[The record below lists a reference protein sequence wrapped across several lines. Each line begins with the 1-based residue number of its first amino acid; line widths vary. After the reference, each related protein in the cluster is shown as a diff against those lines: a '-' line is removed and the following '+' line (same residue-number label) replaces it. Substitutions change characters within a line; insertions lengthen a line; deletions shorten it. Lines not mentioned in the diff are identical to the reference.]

1 MLLVCAVGSTC
12 AVGIVRAR
20 PLIGGWGM
28 EEMLSLVGAALGL
41 VCKAG
46 VQVVGFLLVA
56 SLVLAWCL
64 MVLCVTGRPPWFVR
78 KYF

>member
-1 MLLVCAVGSTC
+1 
-12 AVGIVRAR
+12 
-20 PLIGGWGM
+20 M
-28 EEMLSLVGAALGL
+28 EEMLSLVGAALRL
-41 VCKAG
+41 VCNAG